1 MFQLYKNRNFNEIIS
16 DTFNFFKVH
25 GKNYFSNYI
34 AINGGILLVLIVLL
48 YFFMKVFFDGLF
60 SNGTPNTESYI
71 ENYLAQNFNLFI
83 GYGILAFVLILILTF
98 VSNLYPI
105 AYLKLVEKN
114 EETNLKNIL
123 NYIKSKIGKSLI
135 FFFLSLVVLFPLA
148 MILMALCIALC
159 FIIIGFPLL
168 FIVIPAIFISIYFS
182 YYNYITTNDGYFD
195 SIAKGYKLFMKK
207 PWPLIGSTFVVYM
220 IVNTLV
226 TFVSFIPYFAGI
238 FSLFLNIETQNR
250 ENIQDGITFAVIMFG
265 LTFVLSITLNYLLQ
279 NIISVNQG
287 IMYYTMI
294 NETENKSAI
303 SEIDQIGI
311 YEE

>member
-25 GKNYFSNYI
+25 GKNYFANYI

-48 YFFMKVFFDGLF
+48 YFFIKVFFDGLF

-71 ENYLAQNFNLFI
+71 ENYLVQNFDLFI

-105 AYLKLVEKN
+105 AYLKLIEKN

-123 NYIKSKIGKSLI
+123 NYIKSKIGRSLA
-135 FFFLSLVVLFPLA
+135 FFFLSLVILFPLA
-148 MILMALCIALC
+148 IILMALCIALC
-159 FIIIGFPLL
+159 FIIIGIPLL
-168 FIVIPAIFISIYFS
+168 FIVIPAIFISINFS
-182 YYNYITTNDGYFD
+182 YYNYITTNDSYFD

-238 FSLFLNIETQNR
+238 FSLVFNIETQNR
-250 ENIQDGITFAVIMFG
+250 ENILEGFSFAMIMFG
-265 LTFVLSITLNYLLQ
+265 LTFILSITLNYLLQ
-279 NIISVNQG
+279 NIITVNQG

>member
-182 YYNYITTNDGYFD
+182 YYNYITTNDSYFD

-238 FSLFLNIETQNR
+238 FSLFFNIETQNR